1 MNSMTFNKTN
11 KTSFLTFV
19 LITFCTL
26 VAVFFYSPETKAA
39 TRVDGVRV
47 WKAPDHTRLV
57 FDLNSTVS
65 HHVFTLDNPDRVVID
80 LKKSSTN
87 KNFSNVSLANTPL
100 RKMRVAKQKNGN
112 LRIVL
117 DTSRAMKPK
126 SFVLAPNQKYGHRL
140 VLDLFDKNRQTVKTE
155 QNVYKSSNSKAKGS
169 RYRDVVVAI
178 DAGHG
183 GEDPGAIGKNGTKE
197 KDIVLQIAR
206 ELASQLKREKGI
218 RPVLVR
224 NGDYFLPL
232 DKRRQIA
239 SDKYD
244 ADMFISIHA
253 DAFTNRKARGAS
265 VFTLS
270 SKGATSG
277 MARYLA
283 EKENKA
289 DLIGGVRIETS
300 NTQVRKVVVD
310 LAMEGVLEH
319 SFYVGKSVLNEI
331 DGMTKVHKSRVEQA
345 GFRVLKSP
353 EMVSILIETG
363 FISNPQEERLL
374 RSSKHQKKLA
384 KAVVSGVRSYFD
396 QYPIPGTY
404 HAKKRQESGR
414 FARHVIRSG
423 DTLSTIAD
431 NYQVSIQS
439 IRRTNGM
446 KNDVIRVGKVLL
458 IP

>member
-1 MNSMTFNKTN
+1 MTSSNTFNKTR
-11 KTSFLTFV
+11 FFAFV
-19 LITFCTL
+19 LMITCTF
-26 VAVFFYSPETKAA
+26 VAVFFFSSETKAA
-39 TRVDGVRV
+39 TRVEGVRV

-57 FDLNSTVS
+57 FDLNKTVS
-65 HHVFTLDNPDRVVID
+65 HHVFTLKNPHRVVID
-80 LKKSSTN
+80 LKKSSTR
-87 KNFSNVSLANTPL
+87 KNLSKLSLANTPL
-100 RKMRVAKQKNGN
+100 SKIRVAEQENGS

-117 DTSRAMKPK
+117 DASRAMRPK
-126 SFVLAPNQKYGHRL
+126 SFVLAPNKKYGHRL
-140 VLDLFDKNRQTVKTE
+140 VLDLYDTNRQTVKTE
-155 QNVYKSSNSKAKGS
+155 KNVYKSSYGKDARRGGF
-169 RYRDVVVAI
+169 RDVVVAI

-183 GEDPGAIGKNGTKE
+183 GEDPGATGKNGTKE

-206 ELASQLKREKGI
+206 ELSSQLKREKGI
-218 RPVLVR
+218 RPVLIR
-224 NGDYFLPL
+224 NGDYYLQL

-239 SDKYD
+239 SDKYN

-253 DAFTNRKARGAS
+253 DAFTNSKAKGAS

-270 SKGATSG
+270 RKGATSG

-283 EKENKA
+283 EKENEA
-289 DLIGGVRIETS
+289 DLIGGVRLEKG
-300 NTQVRKVVVD
+300 NKQVRKLIVD

-331 DGMTKVHKSRVEQA
+331 DDVTRVHKNRVEQA

-374 RSSKHQKKLA
+374 RNRKHQKKLA
-384 KAVVSGVRSYFD
+384 KAVVNGVRSYFD

-404 HAKKRQESGR
+404 HAKKRQDSGR
-414 FARHVIRSG
+414 YARYVIRSG

>member
-1 MNSMTFNKTN
+1 MISMTFNN
-11 KTSFLTFV
+11 IRLMTFAV
-19 LITFCTL
+19 MISCTL

-80 LKKSSTN
+80 LKKSSTK

-100 RKMRVAKQKNGN
+100 TRMRVAKQKNGN

-117 DTSRAMKPK
+117 DTSRAMRPK
-126 SFVLAPNQKYGHRL
+126 SFVLAPNQTYGHRL
-140 VLDLFDKNRQTVKTE
+140 VLDLFDKSRQTIKTE
-155 QNVYKSSNSKAKGS
+155 RNVYKTSYSDGSK
-169 RYRDVVVAI
+169 YRDVVVAI

-183 GEDPGAIGKNGTKE
+183 GEDPGATGKNGTKE
-197 KDIVLQIAR
+197 KDIVLKIAR
-206 ELASQLKREKGI
+206 ELARQLKREKGI
-218 RPVLVR
+218 RPVLIR
-224 NGDYFLPL
+224 NGDYYLQL

-239 SDKYD
+239 SEKYD

-253 DAFTNRKARGAS
+253 DAFTNSKAKGAS

-277 MARYLA
+277 LARYLA
-283 EKENKA
+283 EKENEA
-289 DLIGGVRIETS
+289 DLIGGVRIDT
-300 NTQVRKVVVD
+300 NNKQVRKVVMD

-331 DGMTKVHKSRVEQA
+331 DGVTKVHKNRVEQA

-374 RSSKHQKKLA
+374 RSSRHQKKLA
-384 KAVVSGVRSYFD
+384 KAIVNGVRSYFD

-414 FARHVIRSG
+414 FARHLIRSG